1 MKEISL
7 NDKVTIRLT
16 KCGADELNLYN
27 KAHNTLLH
35 SLNIYN
41 IDARTN
47 YVPNEYVDMQLS
59 DVFNS
64 FKEHNFN
71 TGGEIPFTI
80 NIMDYYEELP
90 QQIKLDSTGEIYDL
104 FLEYHPGGTE
114 GFCVGYDKPKRYH
127 IGEDFKPLIVNGIE
141 LNAYGYTFH
150 EACEK
155 LYNILRNR
163 DLSWEVIH
171 IRKELTTSEEK

>member
-59 DVFNS
+59 DLFNS

-80 NIMDYYEELP
+80 HIRDYYEELP
-90 QQIKLDSTGEIYDL
+90 QQIKVDDEFYDL
-104 FLEYHPGGTE
+104 YIEFNPGHIE
-114 GFCVGYDKPKRYH
+114 GVSAGYDKPKLQH
-127 IGEDFKPLIVNGIE
+127 TGTPDFTPLIVNGVQ
-141 LNAYGYTFH
+141 LNVFENTF
-150 EACEK
+150 EKACK
-155 LYNILRNR
+155 ALHDRLRDNR
-163 DLSWEVIH
+163 VTWDVIH
-171 IRKELTTSEEK
+171 IRKQITTSKEK